1 MMKRGKLKKWNQ
13 LTLTNDPDFTPTGRP
28 HANDDVRWME
38 LFVLAGA
45 VRYEEPEQPEPPSDG
60 MDIDEFMDYVE
71 DDLKKQGVKF
81 ISWRK

>member
-1 MMKRGKLKKWNQ
+1 MKWSLKIQ
-13 LTLTNDPDFTPTGRP
+13 TNNPEQKGNFTPKGRP
-28 HANDDVRWME
+28 HANDDIRWYE

-45 VRYEEPEQPEPPSDG
+45 VRYEEPEPPPLPG

-81 ISWRK
+81 ISWRKQ